1 MNYKITYI
9 GNLPLKGD
17 YVSPLFRVFNL
28 SRNKDHGDFQVDIS
42 DTFISNLSEEEII
55 NYGINAVECHLNKSI
70 PIQGYRDSSLK
81 IIFISL
87 SWHPIL
93 SEDRIKKNSLGKFC
107 KKGETQKPRI
117 GFKLD

>member
-17 YVSPLFRVFNL
+17 YASLLFHVFNL
-28 SRNKDHGDFQVDIS
+28 SRNKEQGDFQVDIS
-42 DTFISNLSEEEII
+42 RTFFTNLSEEEKI

-81 IIFISL
+81 IIYIS
-87 SWHPIL
+87 SCWHPIL
-93 SEDRIKKNSLGKFC
+93 SEDHIKMNSLGKFY
-107 KKGETQKPRI
+107 KDVVIQKPRI